1 MVGLF
6 IFGGQYLLGDILY
19 DASIEYSKL
28 LNKGYHIILGRKN
41 IQYEINLR
49 FDRDDFFHLVGLQHL
64 TDVTFPT
71 QNRERIFKDILSKKI
86 NIGTIRNSVFYKE
99 CDVETRI
106 TNLYRLEDMLDS
118 SKMLFYINHKE
129 YMKYTRIVA
138 DYLCEFVDTAGVYY
152 FFMIKSKYPKVD
164 FEYGGCSFFKKGVT
178 DFRVGTA
185 ETKIL
190 LNEKIVD
197 IGTNNERI
205 IELYR
210 NSNYEK

>member
-1 MVGLF
+1 LGGN
-6 IFGGQYLLGDILY
+6 IFGRYTY

-49 FDRDDFFHLVGLQHL
+49 FDRDDFFHLV
-64 TDVTFPT
+64 DVTFPT

-152 FFMIKSKYPKVD
+152 FFMIKSKYPKID

-197 IGTNNERI
+197 IGTKNERI

-210 NSNYEK
+210 NPNYEK